1 MLDRII
7 AGNNF
12 TGMDIDRFLQHLQFE
27 KRFSEHTLT
36 AYRKDLGQFADYLAL
51 QYPELKVEDLEHFH
65 IRSWV
70 VELVGKG
77 LKPSS
82 IRRKV
87 SSLKSYFGYLRRSG
101 EITRNP
107 LEYLFSPR
115 IGKRLPIVAPERE
128 LLQVLQ
134 ANSSRAEGFSEL
146 RDALVMELFY
156 QTGMRRAE
164 LIQLAFA
171 QTDLDRQELRVMGK
185 GGKERIIPISS
196 SLAALIAKYV
206 EARSQAFP
214 SSIYPE
220 LLLTDKGEP
229 LYPKWVYRLVH
240 AQLGAVPGLE
250 KRSPHILR
258 HSFATHLAD
267 HGADLNAVKTLL
279 GHANLAATE
288 IYTHHTLNRLKH
300 IYDQAHPNAKKGD

>member
-1 MLDRII
+1 MFAPLQSNKMEIE
-7 AGNNF
+7 
-12 TGMDIDRFLQHLQFE
+12 RFIQHLQFE
-27 KRFSEHTLT
+27 KRFSEHTLA
-36 AYRKDLGQFADYLAL
+36 AYRNDLGQFGDYLAL
-51 QYPELKVEDLEHFH
+51 QYPELKEPDLEHFH

-70 VELVGKG
+70 VELVGMG
-77 LKPSS
+77 LKPTS

-87 SSLKSYFGYLRRSG
+87 STLKSYFGYLRRSG
-101 EITRNP
+101 QIVRNP

-134 ANSSRAEGFSEL
+134 AGTDRAEGFSAV

-164 LIQLAFA
+164 LIQLKCA
-171 QTDLDRQELRVMGK
+171 QTDLERQELRVLGK
-185 GGKERIIPISS
+185 GGKERIVPISNN
-196 SLAALIAKYV
+196 LAELIAKYL
-206 EARSQAFP
+206 EERSRTFP
-214 SSIYPE
+214 SSICPE
-220 LLLTDKGEP
+220 LLLTDRGEP

-240 AQLGAVPGLE
+240 TQLAAVPGLG
-250 KRSPHILR
+250 KRSPHVLR

-279 GHANLAATE
+279 GHANLSATE

-300 IYDQAHPNAKKGD
+300 IYDQAHPNAKKGE